1 MVTLDERRLPSLTRH
16 AGRLVYGFERLPAWL
31 FYAPGRATVANVI
44 VALSKFTLPTA
55 ANPLFECGGLV
66 GESKNQAMLQVSSA
80 AATWFAPHVLLI
92 RSLLSHGSDEDLQ
105 TALRALETGELTF
118 PMVAKPDRGQKGH
131 RVQPIYCVAELL
143 NYIDAFPRG
152 ESIVLQ
158 KLITLQQEASVF
170 YVRFPGER
178 SGHIISMNLSAPAQV
193 VGKRRIESASTHHRC
208 PTGGALPCIAIGRAA
223 PPPRLNSSRA

>member
-1 MVTLDERRLPSLTRH
+1 MVTLDERRLPSVTRD

-31 FYAPGRATVANVI
+31 FYAP
-44 VALSKFTLPTA
+44 VALLWLMLSMRYRGFTPPAA

-66 GESKNQAMLQVSSA
+66 GESKNQAMLQVSPA

-92 RSLLSHGSDEDLQ
+92 RSLLSHGSDGDLQ

-118 PMVAKPDRGQKGH
+118 PMVAKPDRGHQEH

-158 KLITLQQEASVF
+158 KLITL
-170 YVRFPGER
+170 
-178 SGHIISMNLSAPAQV
+178 
-193 VGKRRIESASTHHRC
+193 
-208 PTGGALPCIAIGRAA
+208 
-223 PPPRLNSSRA
+223 